1 MHAPEEET
9 DRHGVGDV
17 RGRRDA
23 STAGE
28 EATDAS
34 EAVDD
39 DRPRIPPIRE
49 RAGHGRVRG

>member
-49 RAGHGRVRG
+49 RAVHGRVRG